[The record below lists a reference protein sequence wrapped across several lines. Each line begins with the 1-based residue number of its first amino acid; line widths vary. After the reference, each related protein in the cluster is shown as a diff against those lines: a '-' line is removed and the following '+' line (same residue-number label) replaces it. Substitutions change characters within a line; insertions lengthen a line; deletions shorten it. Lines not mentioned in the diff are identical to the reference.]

1 MSKPQAINFTETN
14 THTKRRTHRRTH
26 TRPYVV
32 RCGRPPKWRQHL
44 RQCSRGNHKLCHS
57 QRQRQRR
64 QVKCLSYKFSP
75 TPFLPLQ
82 LACFSLGQL
91 KTSVAATATVAAA
104 QNGFTKCAISAVLPV
119 LDRLWDALAVQSKG
133 KRRKSTTKEKQ
144 RKANTTGKTME
155 KHNEAYTDCV
165 MINCTSLWGAIGSV
179 MQLIDKQWKLFE
191 ERNEEE
197 TWGMRIRKSS
207 SRV

>member
-1 MSKPQAINFTETN
+1 MSKPQAFNFTH

-26 TRPYVV
+26 TRPCVV

-64 QVKCLSYKFSP
+64 QVKCLSYKFTP
-75 TPFLPLQ
+75 TPFPSPLQ

-91 KTSVAATATVAAA
+91 KTSVAATATAAA

-119 LDRLWDALAVQSKG
+119 LDRLWDAGSA
-133 KRRKSTTKEKQ
+133 KQ
-144 RKANTTGKTME
+144 RKTKEINNERKAAESKHDRKNNGKT
-155 KHNEAYTDCV
+155 
-165 MINCTSLWGAIGSV
+165 
-179 MQLIDKQWKLFE
+179 
-191 ERNEEE
+191 
-197 TWGMRIRKSS
+197 
-207 SRV
+207 